1 MGLCSTTRSPPSL
14 NKEDLYKVVM
24 NPDQA
29 QRKGHIVGTVSLGVT
44 LDLHN
49 DDLLF
54 RFFLVYLEMC
64 RQ

>member
-1 MGLCSTTRSPPSL
+1 M
-14 NKEDLYKVVM
+14 VM